1 MAHVFSFN
9 LCPGVNRITHHTVRI
24 LLMRKRIC
32 SGESN
37 EEPDPEYATK
47 FGLLVG
53 KLNACLNHLE
63 QFPIKV
69 SFLTKLSAV
78 FVSFALVIRCIGLK
92 VVGFIGLS

>member
-1 MAHVFSFN
+1 MVGTSIAPAHSV
-9 LCPGVNRITHHTVRI
+9 PI
-24 LLMRKRIC
+24 LFMRKNVC

-37 EEPDPEYATK
+37 EEPDPEFATK

-69 SFLTKLSAV
+69 SFLTKRTLAAFFP
-78 FVSFALVIRCIGLK
+78 FVVIRCIGLK
-92 VVGFIGLS
+92 VVSLIGLS

>member
-1 MAHVFSFN
+1 V
-9 LCPGVNRITHHTVRI
+9 
-24 LLMRKRIC
+24 C

-37 EEPDPEYATK
+37 EEPDPEFATK

-69 SFLTKLSAV
+69 IFLTKRAGIFFLSQ
-78 FVSFALVIRCIGLK
+78 
-92 VVGFIGLS
+92 

>member
-1 MAHVFSFN
+1 MVGTSIV
-9 LCPGVNRITHHTVRI
+9 PPHTGI
-24 LLMRKRIC
+24 LIMHKRIC

-37 EEPDPEYATK
+37 EEPDPEFATK

-69 SFLTKLSAV
+69 SFLTKLSSI
-78 FVSFALVIRCIGLK
+78 FF
-92 VVGFIGLS
+92 LSL

>member
-1 MAHVFSFN
+1 MLKYV
-9 LCPGVNRITHHTVRI
+9 
-24 LLMRKRIC
+24 C

-37 EEPDPEYATK
+37 EEPDPEFATK

-69 SFLTKLSAV
+69 SFLTKRTVAV
-78 FVSFALVIRCIGLK
+78 FFSFTVVIRCLD
-92 VVGFIGLS
+92 L

>member
-1 MAHVFSFN
+1 MAGIGIA
-9 LCPGVNRITHHTVRI
+9 PTQTVRI
-24 LLMRKRIC
+24 LIMRERIC

-37 EEPDPEYATK
+37 EEPDPEFATK

-69 SFLTKLSAV
+69 CFLTKRTGIFSDRA
-78 FVSFALVIRCIGLK
+78 
-92 VVGFIGLS
+92 

>member
-1 MAHVFSFN
+1 
-9 LCPGVNRITHHTVRI
+9 
-24 LLMRKRIC
+24 MRKRIC

-37 EEPDPEYATK
+37 EEPDPEFATK

-69 SFLTKLSAV
+69 SFLTKRDLAV
-78 FVSFALVIRCIGLK
+78 FFPFVVVIRCIGQK
-92 VVGFIGLS
+92 VVSLIGLS